1 MRAYLGIFRMRLIR
15 GLSYRAAA
23 LAGVA
28 TQFFWGFILIMTYQA
43 FARSGAS
50 PLNPSEIASY
60 VWLQQAFLALVAVW
74 FRDNELLGTISA
86 GDTAYEL
93 CRPLDLYR
101 YWFARLAAGR
111 LAAVL
116 LRCLPILALAF
127 FLPEPYRLHLPPSP
141 IAFLAFLGAIALGL
155 SLMVA
160 VSLFAYTLSVAS
172 LNPQASFIF
181 ITPIVEL
188 ASGVLIP
195 LPFLPDVAQR
205 VLNCMPFRYC
215 ADFPFRLYSGSI
227 PLSQS
232 PRLFFLEFTW
242 LLILVPLGRL
252 ALKSAVRGQT
262 AVGG

>member
-1 MRAYLGIFRMRLIR
+1 MNPYFGIFRMRLIR

-23 LAGVA
+23 WAGVA
-28 TQFFWGFILIMTYQA
+28 TQFFWGFILIMAYQA

-50 PLNPSEIASY
+50 PLSPTQIASY
-60 VWLQQAFLALVAVW
+60 VWLQQALLALVAVW
-74 FRDNELLGTISA
+74 FRDAELIGTISS

-111 LAAVL
+111 LAAVA
-116 LRCLPILALAF
+116 LRCLPILTVAF
-127 FLPEPYRLHLPPSP
+127 FLPEPYRLHLPPNP
-141 IAFLAFLGAIALGL
+141 VAFVSFLLAMALGL
-155 SLMVA
+155 CLMVT
-160 VSLFAYTLSVAS
+160 VSMFAYTLSVAS

-181 ITPIVEL
+181 ITPLVEL

-205 VLNCMPFRYC
+205 VLNCLPFRYC

-227 PLSQS
+227 ALASA
-232 PRLFFLEFTW
+232 PRLLLIELAW
-242 LLILVPLGRL
+242 LLVLIPLGRI
-252 ALKSAVRGQT
+252 ALKSALRGQT